1 MRSVFWRWRNTGLL
15 LSWLLC
21 MGLSGPIKA
30 QPVVQLND
38 QLESISEGLVVH
50 TWVDRQGGAVI
61 ETASTTHRDKFA
73 PAARLDLLHLAAPQN
88 LWLRLQLHR
97 AVNSKNTWMLL
108 LPMPLLDRV
117 TLYQPLNRPSHQPS
131 SGPVATAWLS
141 QTAGDNVANA
151 DWAERGRY
159 PQFQLDIEP
168 GQTQEIY
175 LLVQHHTPL
184 NLPLELVSSSEHRY
198 RLQLSYFGLGLVFGT
213 MLLLILTCA
222 TQSRIYDDLTYI
234 WYALFAA
241 VMLLA
246 VATFTGVAGHLLWP
260 RWPVWADMALGCM
273 GIAGSAAAQLFVWH
287 LCAVRGRYRRF
298 NQAAMWLGVALVLA
312 VLVYPLVPRYPY
324 GYWLVLGS
332 LGLGVAACLTNAALC
347 WLRGDAVG
355 KWVLIAFAPIC
366 LSTLLVLAS
375 AMGWLPVT
383 WLTQHAVV
391 AAIGLEAPLL
401 LIALNL
407 RTRARHGAQAREEAL
422 ASEDALTG
430 LLAPHLFDDRLA
442 QVVAR
447 FNREKEH
454 AAIVYID
461 LVNYGRIKAHYGS
474 AVAEQSLLRSVIK
487 LRRLMRDVDT
497 ISRVGECRFGLI
509 MEGVRARHTVTQRA
523 AQLIAAGLM
532 PLKGLKPQVPL
543 QFHIA
548 AVILGELTLDTQ
560 AIPVELGKLLS
571 GMSPR
576 TRRPI
581 RFLEPENTV
590 LMPLDS
596 QRGQDLSSDF
606 APVQLPQ

>member
-1 MRSVFWRWRNTGLL
+1 MRSVFRRICQSAGVTCLL
-15 LSWLLC
+15 LAALTAPA
-21 MGLSGPIKA
+21 GA
-30 QPVVQLND
+30 QTAVQLSD
-38 QLESISEGLVVH
+38 ALESISDGLMVH
-50 TWVDRQGGAVI
+50 TWVDPQGSATI
-61 ETASTTHRDKFA
+61 DTASTVHASKFA
-73 PAARLDLLHLAAPQN
+73 PATRLNIQHLAAPQN
-88 LWLRLQLHR
+88 LWLRLKLHR
-97 AVNSKNTWMLL
+97 AADAKYAWMLL
-108 LPMPLLDRV
+108 LPLPLLDRV
-117 TLYQPLNRPSHQPS
+117 TLYQPSPASANEGS
-131 SGPVATAWLS
+131 SPIIWQR
-141 QTAGDNVANA
+141 QTAGDTVANA

-159 PQFQLDIEP
+159 PQFRLDIAP
-168 GQTQEIY
+168 GQTQDIY

-184 NLPLELVSSSEHRY
+184 NLPLELVSEPEYHY
-198 RLQLSYFGLGLVFGT
+198 RLQLAYLGLGLVFGT
-213 MLLLILTCA
+213 MLLLILACA
-222 TQSRIYDDLTYI
+222 AQSWIYDDRTYT
-234 WYALFAA
+234 WYAIFAS

-260 RWPVWADMALGCM
+260 RWPVWTDMAMGCLSILG
-273 GIAGSAAAQLFVWH
+273 AASAQLFVWH
-287 LCAVRGRYRRF
+287 LCAVGGRFRRF
-298 NQAAMWLGVALVLA
+298 NQAAMWLGVGAMLAALT
-312 VLVYPLVPRYPY
+312 YPLLPRYPQ
-324 GYWLVLGS
+324 GYWLVIGS
-332 LGLGVAACLTNAALC
+332 VGLSVGLCLVNAALC
-347 WLRGDAVG
+347 WQRGDAVG
-355 KWVLIAFAPIC
+355 KWVLIAFAPVG
-366 LSTLLVLAS
+366 LSTLLALVSVL
-375 AMGWLPVT
+375 GWLPVS
-383 WLTQHAVV
+383 WLSQYAVV
-391 AAIGLEAPLL
+391 LAIGLEAPLL
-401 LIALNL
+401 LVALNL

-447 FNREKEH
+447 FNRDKEP
-454 AAIVYID
+454 AAVVYID
-461 LVNYGRIKAHYGS
+461 LVNHVRIKAHYGS

-560 AIPVELGKLLS
+560 TIPVELGKLLS

-606 APVQLPQ
+606 APVQLPP